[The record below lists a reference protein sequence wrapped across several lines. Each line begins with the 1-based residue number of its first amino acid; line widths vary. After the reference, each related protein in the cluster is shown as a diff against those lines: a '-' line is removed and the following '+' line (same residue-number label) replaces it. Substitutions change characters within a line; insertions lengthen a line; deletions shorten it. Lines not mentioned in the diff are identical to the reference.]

1 VTEKDKKPLYIN
13 YVGHICVRYCVI
25 EKDKEPLYINDV
37 GVFVMFCEIEK
48 DMN

>member
-1 VTEKDKKPLYIN
+1 VTEKNKKTLYIN
-13 YVGHICVRYCVI
+13 YVGHIYVRYCVI
-25 EKDKEPLYINDV
+25 EKDQEPLYIIDV